1 MPHRG
6 IALPPVA
13 LFSAFRC
20 CVAHFSPPSFV
31 EPLPSIKPPEIR
43 TVSSSIVVQS
53 SVDGACG
60 KWALRCCCCCCCVR
74 GRLIA
79 AARFVS
85 LDDFP
90 SNPLWRILPRHGE
103 TCDATHTE
111 LNVTKTVQSFLIQWF
126 VLGDSKP
133 RQATIY
139 ITPTFTS

>member
-1 MPHRG
+1 MGVAVLLLLLLRHR
-6 IALPPVA
+6 
-13 LFSAFRC
+13 
-20 CVAHFSPPSFV
+20 SFD
-31 EPLPSIKPPEIR
+31 R
-43 TVSSSIVVQS
+43 G
-53 SVDGACG
+53 GA
-60 KWALRCCCCCCCVR
+60 
-74 GRLIA
+74 IH
-79 AARFVS
+79 S